1 MRDEADRLVEVW
13 ERELDWLDPVAEAIF
28 VRLGLL
34 SRYMA
39 QARRDGLARGGLD
52 HGQFKVLLML
62 RRLGPPYTTSPSRLA
77 ELLGLTR
84 GALSAR
90 LAPIEAAGWI
100 TRGPGGADRRRVA
113 VRLTEAGSAV
123 FERHAADEGR
133 GEAALLAPLTP
144 VERQT
149 LADLLRKVVAG
160 ASSATAGPAEDQ
172 PGGSPPAASS
182 AEVNGT
188 ATAMTIYLACGA
200 SAETGGAGAGVG
212 R

>member
-28 VRLGLL
+28 VRLAVLA
-34 SRYMA
+34 RHMT

-52 HGQFKVLLML
+52 HGQFKVLLVL

-77 ELLGLTR
+77 DLLGLTR

-90 LAPIEAAGWI
+90 LGPIEAAGWI
-100 TRGPGGADRRRVA
+100 TRGPAGTDRRRVA

-123 FERHAADEGR
+123 FERHAAAEGQA
-133 GEAALLAPLTP
+133 EAALLAGLTP
-144 VERQT
+144 AERQT
-149 LADLLRKVVAG
+149 LADLLRKVVSGAAVEDAG
-160 ASSATAGPAEDQ
+160 
-172 PGGSPPAASS
+172 
-182 AEVNGT
+182 
-188 ATAMTIYLACGA
+188 
-200 SAETGGAGAGVG
+200 ETGM